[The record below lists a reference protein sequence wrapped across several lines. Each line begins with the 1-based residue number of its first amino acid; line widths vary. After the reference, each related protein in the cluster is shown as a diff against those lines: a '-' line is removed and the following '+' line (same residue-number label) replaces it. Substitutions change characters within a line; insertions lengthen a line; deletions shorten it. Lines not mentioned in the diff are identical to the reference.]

1 MNPSPRPTLQSL
13 PAPGP
18 ADPVR
23 PPQGGSLL
31 AVFQAE
37 ELKLLRYAFGLVGR
51 REIAEEIVQEAFL
64 QLHAHWDEVRDPV
77 PWLYRSVRNR
87 SANHHRDTRREILGD
102 RPPETSEG
110 REAPDEALRKLEA
123 EGHLRLL
130 VAELEAPDQELL
142 RLKYVEDLK
151 YREIAERT
159 GLSTGNVGYRLHHIL
174 KLLAGKLHQLG
185 IDGVN

>member
-1 MNPSPRPTLQSL
+1 MNPSPIPALHHPPSL
-13 PAPGP
+13 PA
-18 ADPVR
+18 ALH
-23 PPQGGSLL
+23 SLQ
-31 AVFQAE
+31 AVFVAE
-37 ELKLLRYAFGLVGR
+37 EAKLLRYAFGLVGR

-64 QLHAHWDEVRDPV
+64 QLHAHWDQVREPV

-87 SANHHRDTRREILGD
+87 SANHHRDTRREVLGD
-102 RPPETSEG
+102 VPREPELG
-110 REAPDEALRKLEA
+110 REAPDEALRRLEA
-123 EGHLRLL
+123 EGHLRLV
-130 VAELEAPDQELL
+130 VAELEATDQELL

-174 KLLAGKLHQLG
+174 KLLAAKLHQLG